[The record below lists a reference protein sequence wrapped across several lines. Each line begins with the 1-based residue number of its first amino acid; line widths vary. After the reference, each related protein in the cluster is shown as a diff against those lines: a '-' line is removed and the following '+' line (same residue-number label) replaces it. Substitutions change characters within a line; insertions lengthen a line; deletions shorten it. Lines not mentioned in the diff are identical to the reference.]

1 MARLQRHNPRARR
14 PVKQVLEAVTLPTGS
29 PPEAAL
35 RSWAAY
41 LTPLLRD
48 IGFRLN
54 RVAPKDGSETF
65 TAPMR
70 LGTYTVATR
79 PAAATWPGAI
89 IYVSDA
95 AAGARFQGSDGTAWV
110 NLG

>member
-1 MARLQRHNPRARR
+1 MARLQRHGAGARR
-14 PVKQVLEAVTLPTGS
+14 AVKQVPEAVTLPTVAEPG
-29 PPEAAL
+29 L
-35 RSWAAY
+35 RVWAQY

-54 RVAPKDGSETF
+54 RVSPKDGSETF

-95 AAGARFQGSDGTAWV
+95 AAGARFQGSDGTAWIS
-110 NLG
+110 LG